1 MNRTIRLLRH
11 TARLLLVLTPL
22 TLLTGF
28 LTAKWFVA
36 EGWVAP
42 ATVRAWHVQ
51 WLPLAFVPVVFVHSL
66 SGILFLLQ
74 RNKRFDRPAVRAAAA
89 VLWTAVLGVFVWL
102 YLARPPAPSRV
113 AEPDPQAEHDAT
125 IDAEQAAPDATDER
139 EAAPLHGAVDGST
152 ATEASPVVP
161 SVVPDAPV
169 PPDAPT
175 GEPGAEAIAE
185 ADAAT
190 APDAL
195 PAAPDVAA
203 APRDAGA
210 ARDAAAD
217 EARRAESLL
226 QARCASCHGLDKV
239 RGARHDAAGWA
250 TSIDRMVGYGA
261 VVSPREKALLV
272 RYLAGR

>member
-28 LTAKWFVA
+28 LAAKWFVA

-66 SGILFLLQ
+66 CGILFLLQ
-74 RNKRFDRPAVRAAAA
+74 RSKRFDRPAVRAGAA
-89 VLWTAVLGVFVWL
+89 VLWTAVLGLFVWL
-102 YLARPPAPSRV
+102 YLARPPAPPRV
-113 AEPDPQAEHDAT
+113 AEPDPQAEHDAS
-125 IDAEQAAPDATDER
+125 IVAEQSAPDAADEPR
-139 EAAPLHGAVDGST
+139 TAPSPAGVDATTAPDPHTAAPTTPAPVLDAAPAETGADT
-152 ATEASPVVP
+152 AAD
-161 SVVPDAPV
+161 PDAAV
-169 PPDAPT
+169 PPDGPRT
-175 GEPGAEAIAE
+175 EPEA
-185 ADAAT
+185 AAT
-190 APDAL
+190 L
-195 PAAPDVAA
+195 
-203 APRDAGA
+203 RDAGA

-239 RGARHDAAGWA
+239 RSARHDAAGWTA
-250 TSIDRMVGYGA
+250 SIDRMIGYGA
-261 VVSPREKALLV
+261 VVSAREKALLV